1 MFSIILPTYNN
12 LEYLKITLE
21 SISKNSKYKH
31 DIIVHVNEGTDG
43 SLDYLKSKKIDFTYS
58 LKNLGLCTGVNLSLI
73 HI

>member
-43 SLDYLKSKKIDFTYS
+43 SLDYLKSKKIDFTSVSYTH
-58 LKNLGLCTGVNLSLI
+58 LTLPTT
-73 HI
+73 

>member
-43 SLDYLKSKKIDFTYS
+43 SLDYLKSKRIDFT
-58 LKNLGLCTGVNLSLI
+58 
-73 HI
+73 